1 MTKRKYNTG
10 KIRTFLLFLAL
21 ATIIWI
27 LTKFSKEYTATL
39 NGTIVYT
46 DIPENVVLSDSN
58 PKELSFEITAN
69 GFRFLQ
75 YQFNRP
81 QLNVSLANG
90 SNGSNERI
98 ILGSNDL
105 YRIVSEELGSEVS
118 VKNLS
123 RSELIIEFDQL
134 ASKMVPVISE
144 AKVQFREGF
153 KSIDG
158 VLLEPDSVRIA
169 APEGLMEEIT
179 SIHTEAV
186 SLNDVHESE
195 TRNLSL
201 LLPEQQGIQVRPTSV
216 TLRIDVTEFTQKT
229 ISVPVEVLNLPED
242 VTVKII
248 PEMISLTFDVAMD
261 RYNDIT
267 ASDFTLVCDYS
278 NRNSD
283 NNSMLITLDEQPAGV
298 INVELSEKKV
308 DYLIFK

>member
-1 MTKRKYNTG
+1 M
-10 KIRTFLLFLAL
+10 FLGLA
-21 ATIIWI
+21 AIIWV
-27 LTKFSKEYTATL
+27 LTKFSKDYTATL
-39 NGTIVYT
+39 NGSIVYT
-46 DIPENVVLSDSN
+46 DIPENLVLSAGN
-58 PKELSFEITAN
+58 PRDLSFEITAN
-69 GFRFLQ
+69 GFRFLL
-75 YQFNRP
+75 YQINRP
-81 QLNVSLANG
+81 QLNISLA
-90 SNGSNERI
+90 SRTNGSNERI

-105 YRIVSEELGSEVS
+105 YRLVSEELGSEVS

-134 ASKMVPVISE
+134 ASKIVPVISE
-144 AKVQFREGF
+144 VKVQFREGF

-158 VLLEPDSVRIA
+158 VLLEPDSVRIS
-169 APEGLMEEIT
+169 APEGLLKEIT
-179 SIHTEAV
+179 SIRTESV

-195 TRNLSL
+195 TRNLPL
-201 LLPEQQGIQVRPTSV
+201 QLPGQQGLQVRPSSV
-216 TLRIDVTEFTQKT
+216 TLKIDVTEFTQKT
-229 ISVPVEVLNLPED
+229 ITVPVEVLNLPED

-278 NRNSD
+278 NRNND
-283 NNSMLITLDEQPAGV
+283 NNSMLVRLDEQPADV